1 MSQSPRAGQFFLKAT
16 FTLPTAESYVIWRG
30 GRGSQ
35 EIALPGRGSQIFL
48 SSLTLVFPMS
58 IFFPL
63 CVVLCLTYT
72 PSFLP
77 LLTRVD
83 DSP

>member
-16 FTLPTAESYVIWRG
+16 FTLPTAESYVIWGG

-35 EIALPGRGSQIFL
+35 EIALPRRRSQIFL

-63 CVVLCLTYT
+63 CGVLRLTYT